1 MIICAPDYT
10 DTQPCS
16 QATPS
21 FSTDIYSLGSSD
33 SERVSPSLLR
43 PYGADVIWP
52 RGWWWWT
59 CGRFTGSSSEAS
71 DWTTFR
77 CSCGEELSSLDD
89 FTSAD
94 SAVFCCD
101 CCSCCCCDAA
111 WPSALEECVLAC

>member
-1 MIICAPDYT
+1 MICGPDYT

-16 QATPS
+16 QTTPS
-21 FSTDIYSLGSSD
+21 FSTDLYSPGSSD

-43 PYGADVIWP
+43 PYGADEVWA

-59 CGRFTGSSSEAS
+59 CGRFTGSSSGAS

-77 CSCGEELSSLDD
+77 CSCGEELSSSDD

-94 SAVFCCD
+94 SAVFGCD

-111 WPSALEECVLAC
+111 WPSALEECPFAC